1 MQKPWGQGALSRRGC
16 WDRVRERPNA
26 HSWIR
31 ERTGV
36 RVLQDFVNP
45 TMAFGC
51 ISKKVGLCKQRN
63 NSNGKS
69 LLLLWGEEKMEMP
82 ELSEVAATFL
92 PRFLVV

>member
-1 MQKPWGQGALSRRGC
+1 M
-16 WDRVRERPNA
+16 
-26 HSWIR
+26 
-31 ERTGV
+31 
-36 RVLQDFVNP
+36 
-45 TMAFGC
+45 
-51 ISKKVGLCKQRN
+51 GLCKQRN

>member
-16 WDRVRERPNA
+16 GDRVRKRPNS

-31 ERTGV
+31 ERTWA
-36 RVLQDFVNP
+36 RVLQGFVSP
-45 TMAFGC
+45 TVAFGC

-63 NSNGKS
+63 NSKGKC
-69 LLLLWGEEKMEMP
+69 LLLLWGDEKMEMT
-82 ELSEVAATFL
+82 ELHEVAATFL